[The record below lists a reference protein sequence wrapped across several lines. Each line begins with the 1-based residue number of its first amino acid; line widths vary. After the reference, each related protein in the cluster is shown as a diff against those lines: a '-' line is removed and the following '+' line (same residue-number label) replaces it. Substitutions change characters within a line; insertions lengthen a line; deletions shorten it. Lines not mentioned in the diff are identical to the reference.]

1 MFGRLKDDR
10 RIAMRYDKN
19 ADNFMAGLC
28 LAVFINYPKKSRSA
42 VTVITADRDFF
53 G

>member
-19 ADNFMAGLC
+19 ADNLMAGLC
-28 LAVFINYPKKSRSA
+28 LTAFIN
-42 VTVITADRDFF
+42 
-53 G
+53 